1 MNILI
6 CDDQQAEADRLT
18 SLLTT
23 ECTTMRPESGFDI
36 KIVQF
41 VSGKEAL
48 DHIHCGASVDVC
60 FLDIFMPQMNGV
72 TLAEKLRL
80 DGYRGEIVFLTTSN
94 DFAHQSYQVDA
105 LDYMLKPPTPESI
118 RNILRKLEEKLKN
131 ADKNGLSVKTQG
143 GSSFI
148 LFRNISHIEVIDHTV
163 YIRLLNGNEI
173 KVNTTFAETSGQLLS
188 DSRFIQCHRSY
199 IVNMSDIESITDK
212 CVVMQ
217 NGAKV
222 PISRGFTT
230 VRNDIMKW
238 MFGKG
243 GK

>member
-6 CDDQQAEADRLT
+6 CDDQKAEADRLD
-18 SLLTT
+18 SMLKA
-23 ECTTMRPESGFDI
+23 ESAAMRPGFDI

-41 VSGKEAL
+41 ANGHEAL
-48 DHIHCGASVDVC
+48 DHIRCGASVDVC
-60 FLDIFMPQMNGV
+60 FLDIFMPEMNGV
-72 TLAEKLRL
+72 TLAENLRS
-80 DGYRGEIVFLTTSN
+80 DGYRSEIVFLSTSN

-105 LDYMLKPPTPESI
+105 IDYMLKPPTPESI
-118 RNILRKLEEKLKN
+118 RKILYKLEEKLKN
-131 ADKNGLSVKTQG
+131 ADKNGLSIKTQG

-163 YIRLLNGNEI
+163 YIRLSGGGEI
-173 KVNTTFAETSGQLLS
+173 PVNTTFAEIAGRILS

-199 IVNMSDIESITDK
+199 IVNMSDIESVTEKRI
-212 CVVMQ
+212 VMQ
-217 NGAKV
+217 NGAKI

-238 MFGKG
+238 MFGRG